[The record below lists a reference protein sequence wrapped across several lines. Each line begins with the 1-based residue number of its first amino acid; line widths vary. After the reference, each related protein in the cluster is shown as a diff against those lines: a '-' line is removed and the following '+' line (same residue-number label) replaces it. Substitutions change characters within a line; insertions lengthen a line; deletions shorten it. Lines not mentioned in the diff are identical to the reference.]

1 METMVRFLFR
11 GVVRETGNPVE
22 GHVEAA
28 DAESAFIVLGENGI
42 VTESLREDPQA
53 LNLSSDELP
62 TPQFADA
69 LDSAIDSSSSQ
80 IAFDDLAERYS
91 GKNVWVIDRNKIRTR
106 VAQVVDQA
114 LAASEADMEGEKS
127 TRRRVADAIRGLF
140 SENRNIA
147 TEQNSADAAAMPPPV
162 GGSGLSALAST
173 SGEVLEQQIT
183 RLSEV
188 IQQAEGLIGAMA
200 AALRNLGSVG
210 SAPRRQT
217 AARTAG
223 PQQNEVLL
231 EIFKSNLDLRR
242 TMTNT
247 AAQPPVEAA

>member
-173 SGEVLEQQIT
+173 SGEVLE
-183 RLSEV
+183 V

-210 SAPRRQT
+210 SSPRRQT

-242 TMTNT
+242 TMTNA